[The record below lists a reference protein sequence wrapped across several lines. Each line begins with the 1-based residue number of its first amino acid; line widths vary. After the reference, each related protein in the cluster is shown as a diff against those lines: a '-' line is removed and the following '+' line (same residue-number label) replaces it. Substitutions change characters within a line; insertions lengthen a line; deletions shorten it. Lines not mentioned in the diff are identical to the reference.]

1 MDYKDY
7 YKILGVDRNAS
18 DEEIK
23 RTYRKL
29 ALKYHPDKNPDKDAA
44 DRFKEINEAYEVLG
58 DPAKRAK
65 FDQLGASY
73 KAWERMG
80 GQPGGFDW
88 SQWVGGAPGG
98 VRVEVGDLGD
108 LFGGFSDFFN
118 AIFGNMPAGGR
129 SGSYGTSRHGR
140 DIEQN
145 VHINLMEA
153 YTGTT
158 RTLTRDG
165 RRLEVK
171 IPPGSKTGTRI
182 RISGQGQSGQRS
194 PGDLYLVVTVEP
206 DPRFER
212 KDDDLYTDANVGL
225 YVSLL
230 GGEVKVPTP
239 DGEVLLTIPP
249 ESQPGQQFRLKGR
262 GMPDLNK
269 PKKRGNLYVRLK
281 VELPKGLS
289 AEEKKLFQRL
299 ADLRS

>member
-1 MDYKDY
+1 MEYKDY

-108 LFGGFSDFFN
+108 LLGGFSDFFN
-118 AIFGNMPAGGR
+118 AIFGDMPVSGR
-129 SGSYGTSRHGR
+129 STSRRTPGRGR

-145 VHINLMEA
+145 VQINLMEA
-153 YTGTT
+153 YIGTT
-158 RTLTRDG
+158 RTFMRDG

-171 IPPGSKTGTRI
+171 IPPGSKTGTKVRV
-182 RISGQGQSGQRS
+182 SGQGQSGQRS
-194 PGDLYLVVTVEP
+194 SGDLYLVVTVEP

-212 KDDDLYTDANVGL
+212 KGDDLYTDVNIGL
-225 YVSLL
+225 YVTML
-230 GGEVKVPTP
+230 GGEVNVATP
-239 DGEVLLTIPP
+239 GGEVLLTIPP

-262 GMPDLNK
+262 GMPNLNK
-269 PKKRGNLYVRLK
+269 PNKRGDLYVRLK
-281 VELPKGLS
+281 VNLPKGLS
-289 AEEKKLFQRL
+289 AEEKKLFKRL
-299 ADLRS
+299 SELRS